1 MLLRV
6 TEIEAL
12 TSSIRRIRLGSA
24 DGAPLTSFQPGA
36 HVEIGLPVGDVV
48 AFRKY
53 SLISDGED
61 GSHYDIAVKRAEHGR
76 GGSVFIHDE
85 LNVGD
90 ELDVSAPVNEF
101 SIAAQ
106 GAHHVLIAGG
116 IGITPMLGIASRLKQ
131 SGGSYELHYSGRTA
145 DEMAFHDR
153 VRHDH
158 GDQAQLYVT
167 RGEGATRLDIAALL
181 DRHQAD
187 ADTHLYVCGPA
198 QLIDA
203 VRLAAEARG
212 VNRRRIHFESFGP
225 SWDAT
230 DGTVR
235 IAMSESAM
243 ELEVAPGT
251 TLLDAMEAAG
261 AWIPSDCKRGECGA
275 CIASYSGG
283 RPIHR
288 DNCLTEEQ
296 RQHSMCPCVSWA
308 ASDEV
313 LTLQL

>member
-6 TEIEAL
+6 TDIEVL

-36 HVEIGLPVGDVV
+36 HIEIGLPVGDVV
-48 AFRKY
+48 VFRKY
-53 SLISDGED
+53 SLISDGDD
-61 GSHYDIAVKRAEHGR
+61 GSHYEIAVKRAGHGR
-76 GGSVFIHDE
+76 GGSAFIHDE
-85 LNVGD
+85 LAVGD
-90 ELDVSAPVNEF
+90 ELDVSTPVNEF

-116 IGITPMLGIASRLKQ
+116 IGITPMLGIAARLKQ
-131 SGGSYELHYSGRTA
+131 TDASYELHYSGRST
-145 DEMAFHDR
+145 DEMAFHER
-153 VRHDH
+153 MRQDH
-158 GDQAQLYVT
+158 GDRAQLYAT
-167 RGEGATRLDIAALL
+167 RGEGAARLDIAALL
-181 DRHQAD
+181 DRHQGQV
-187 ADTHLYVCGPA
+187 DTHLYVCGPA
-198 QLIDA
+198 TLIDA

-212 VNRRRIHFESFGP
+212 VSRRRIHFESFGP
-225 SWDAT
+225 SWEAT
-230 DGTVR
+230 DGPVR
-235 IAMSESAM
+235 IAMSESAID
-243 ELEVAPGT
+243 LEVTPGT

-283 RPIHR
+283 RPLHR

-296 RQHSMCPCVSWA
+296 RQHSFCPCVSWA